1 MSDLPPDETVP
12 DETPPE
18 AVPPVEP
25 PVDAPTEPDQPAEPE
40 PEPTPATPTLADLL
54 TLLGLPT
61 DARALVVTT
70 ETVVAI
76 AADYPEPYTPP
87 TEEA

>member
-1 MSDLPPDETVP
+1 MSDLTPDETVP
-12 DETPPE
+12 DE
-18 AVPPVEP
+18 VVEP
-25 PVDAPTEPDQPAEPE
+25 PSLT
-40 PEPTPATPTLADLL
+40 DLL

-61 DARALVVTT
+61 DARALVVTP

>member
-12 DETPPE
+12 DETAPE
-18 AVPPVEP
+18 VVEP
-25 PVDAPTEPDQPAEPE
+25 VDVPTEPDQPTEPDPE
-40 PEPTPATPTLADLL
+40 PEPTPAPPTLTDLL

-61 DARALVVTT
+61 DARALVVTP

>member
-1 MSDLPPDETVP
+1 MSDLSPDETVP

-18 AVPPVEP
+18 VVE
-25 PVDAPTEPDQPAEPE
+25 PVDAPTEPDQPTE
-40 PEPTPATPTLADLL
+40 PEPTPAPPTLTDLL

-61 DARALVVTT
+61 DARALVVTP

>member
-1 MSDLPPDETVP
+1 MSDLPPDETMP

-18 AVPPVEP
+18 AVEP
-25 PVDAPTEPDQPAEPE
+25 PS
-40 PEPTPATPTLADLL
+40 LADLL
-54 TLLGLPT
+54 ALLGLPT
-61 DARALVVTT
+61 DARALVVTP

>member
-18 AVPPVEP
+18 VVP
-25 PVDAPTEPDQPAEPE
+25 PAEP
-40 PEPTPATPTLADLL
+40 PSLPDVLA
-54 TLLGLPT
+54 LLGLPA
-61 DARALVVTT
+61 DARALIWTP

>member
-1 MSDLPPDETVP
+1 MSDLPPDESVP

-18 AVPPVEP
+18 VVPPVELP
-25 PVDAPTEPDQPAEPE
+25 STDEPAPAP
-40 PEPTPATPTLADLL
+40 PTLADLL
-54 TLLGLPT
+54 ALLGLPP
-61 DARALVVTT
+61 DARALVVTP

-87 TEEA
+87 TEEP